1 MSNIFKYKG
10 YTTEVKFDSEEL
22 IIYGK
27 IEGITDLVDFYS
39 DKLSD
44 VEEEFH
50 KAVDDYLYFCSEHN
64 KIPETPFKGNFNV
77 RVPSEIHREA
87 FIKAKE
93 ENKSLNQFV
102 KEAIEEKINGSSI
115 LPLNIKH
122 DVQLTIETKQN
133 ATPYYFEFTEPT
145 KERIDNYV
153 RNFTA

>member
-10 YTTEVKFDSEEL
+10 YTTEVKFDAEDL

-27 IEGITDLVDFYS
+27 IEGITDLIDFSS

-50 KAVDDYLYFCSEHN
+50 KAVDDYLSFCNEHD

-77 RVPSEIHREA
+77 RVSSEIHREA

-102 KEAIEEKINGSSI
+102 KEAIEEKIKETHV

-122 DVQLTIETKQN
+122 NVQLTIETKQN
-133 ATPYYFEFTEPT
+133 VDPYYFEYTEPT
-145 KERIDNYV
+145 KERIDKLC
-153 RNFTA
+153 